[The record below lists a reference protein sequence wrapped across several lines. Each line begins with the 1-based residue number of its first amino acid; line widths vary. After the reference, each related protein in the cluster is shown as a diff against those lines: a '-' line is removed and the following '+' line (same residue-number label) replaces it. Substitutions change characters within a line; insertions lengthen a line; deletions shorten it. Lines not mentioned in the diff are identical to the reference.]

1 MNDEGNIKIFGHL
14 VIRGGMC
21 GDRENARRPE
31 GPGKGIV
38 PNLSQVYLGLTMAT
52 LLPFYTAMSEMRYEV
67 TAHTQDNTLR
77 QSGI

>member
-1 MNDEGNIKIFGHL
+1 MEERYSTTWITMNDEGIIKIFGHL

-52 LLPFYTAMSEMRYEV
+52 LLPF
-67 TAHTQDNTLR
+67 TQPCLK
-77 QSGI
+77 

>member
-1 MNDEGNIKIFGHL
+1 MIPRNCTTWITMNDEGILKIYGHL

-21 GDRENARRPE
+21 GDRQNARRPE

-52 LLPFYTAMSEMRYEV
+52 LMPF
-67 TAHTQDNTLR
+67 TQACLK
-77 QSGI
+77 

>member
-1 MNDEGNIKIFGHL
+1 MVTTVELPDGGEVQYHLDHDEAILKIFGHL

-38 PNLSQVYLGLTMAT
+38 PNLSQDLGLTT
-52 LLPFYTAMSEMRYEV
+52 
-67 TAHTQDNTLR
+67 H
-77 QSGI
+77 